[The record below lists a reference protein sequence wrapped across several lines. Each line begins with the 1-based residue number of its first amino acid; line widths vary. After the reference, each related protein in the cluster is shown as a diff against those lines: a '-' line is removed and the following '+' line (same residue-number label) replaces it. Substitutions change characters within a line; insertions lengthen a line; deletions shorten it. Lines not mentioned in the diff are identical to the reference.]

1 MSLPICNTC
10 GKVRLDEERLL
21 QVDSDMSRALVEHLL
36 RSDGRNEFVCV
47 NSVVRII
54 VEQGFSELRVKEY
67 PHAVNGVLAVMRLQ
81 SALTF
86 LRDMG
91 RAVEQMKEV
100 RSRH

>member
-1 MSLPICNTC
+1 MPLPVCNTC

-21 QVDSDMSRALVEHLL
+21 QVDSDMSRALIDHLL
-36 RSDGRNEFVCV
+36 HSDGRNEFVCV
-47 NSVVRII
+47 NSVVQIF
-54 VEQGFSELRVKEY
+54 VEQDCSELRVKEY

-81 SALTF
+81 GALTF